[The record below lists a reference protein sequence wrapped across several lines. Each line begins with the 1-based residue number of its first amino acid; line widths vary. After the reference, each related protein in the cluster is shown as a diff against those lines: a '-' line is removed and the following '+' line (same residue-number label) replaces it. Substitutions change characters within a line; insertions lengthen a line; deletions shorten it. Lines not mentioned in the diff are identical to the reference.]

1 MPYKE
6 DMLPTISLRQ
16 IIWVSMEW
24 PNFSWKTKN
33 ERKEPSKQTLDR
45 NVGYINKLQDMNM
58 ES

>member
-1 MPYKE
+1 
-6 DMLPTISLRQ
+6 
-16 IIWVSMEW
+16 MEW